1 MSNAVNEAAVPPK
14 LKRRKLVDRTLPTG
28 LDDVAEESAL
38 YHELQEMER
47 SLDWTISRKR
57 MEIQEALSR
66 PVKIRRKLR
75 VFISH
80 SMSGQAWQ
88 EPTANDGLN
97 FETGEGIPSWTLRI
111 EGRLLDGGPQRLNKG
126 TQRKFS
132 SFLKSMIVETEQDPS
147 LYNESNIV
155 EWHRFPNQPLQ
166 DGFEIK
172 RRGDMSVKARIILH
186 LEHYPEHFK
195 VMNPLADIISVKEET
210 RVGIIAA
217 LWNYIKMN
225 GLQDKAHP
233 TLVKFDPRLAQAFQI
248 AEVPFNNIPELV
260 NRFLAPADPVILH
273 HIISVEQPI
282 APNMQAFDIDV
293 DMDDVFLKQKMN
305 QALLSYSS
313 EAQAAISALDDEMA
327 QAAQS
332 IRNSKLKRDFLTSFA
347 EDPQRFIQT
356 WIASQSRDLEVIL
369 GDDGRGVRDED
380 LRRSDFFR
388 LPWVKEAV
396 QVYEGLRSS
405 GALKGR

>member
-38 YHELQEMER
+38 YHELQDMER

-57 MEIQEALSR
+57 MEIQEALGR

-132 SFLKSMIVETEQDPS
+132 SLLKSMIVEIDQDPS
-147 LYNESNIV
+147 LYNESNII
-155 EWHRFPNQPLQ
+155 ETPQ

-186 LEHYPEHFK
+186 LEHFPEHFK

-233 TLVKFDPRLAQAFQI
+233 TLVKFDPRLAQI
-248 AEVPFNNIPELV
+248 PEVPFNNIPELV

-327 QAAQS
+327 QAAQA